1 MRITNGFLG
10 NVSSLTE
17 MYTKYPPEQYAGG
30 EVNLWYGDSIVRYT
44 STGSEWRVIKTYAT
58 NYSNSLDQMVM
69 NAPVLAASSGAGK
82 GDAVIWWPFRE
93 NVTTLS
99 STPTVSD
106 FSGQLSGTLTGGT
119 RRWGNWPGVMFDGAA
134 TKITMNSGAMSGF
147 TAAAM
152 RCADMSTL
160 TKGVDQITIWAVIS
174 HPTTITGGTD
184 RTILSWGS
192 TEDTK
197 GGWAVGLGGSR
208 ERFYTT
214 ICPKN
219 AGALVVANCRTELAG
234 DKISGS
240 TVSPTPNYLNSL
252 TAVAFEFMQQDPGYV
267 ICNAYML
274 PLNSDFGIG
283 MRLQS
288 FNSLALVPAG
298 SGGTAASTYDVTTPF
313 TIGARSTTNSSTFSE
328 YFGTNMTIA
337 NLGIMRHAW
346 DQSIGARIV
355 RNLRERPRE
364 FPLSASLLGV

>member
-17 MYTKYPPEQYAGG
+17 MYAKYPPEQYAGG
-30 EVNLWYGDSIVRYT
+30 EVNLWFGDSVTRYT
-44 STGSEWRVIKTYAT
+44 STGSEWRVIKIYAP
-58 NYSNSLDQMVM
+58 NYSDSLDKMVM
-69 NAPVLAASSGAGK
+69 NAPVLAAIDRGSR
-82 GDAVIWWPFRE
+82 GDALIWWPLRE

-99 STPTVSD
+99 STPTITD
-106 FSGQLSGTLTGGT
+106 YSGQLSGALSGGT
-119 RRWGNWPGVMFDGAA
+119 RRWGNWPGLMFDGAA
-134 TKITMNSGAMSGF
+134 TKVTMNSGALGGF
-147 TAAAM
+147 TQAAM
-152 RCADMSTL
+152 RCADFSTL
-160 TKGVDQITIWAVIS
+160 QKGVDQITIWAVIS
-174 HPTTITGGTD
+174 HPTTVTGGTD

-192 TEDTK
+192 TQDTK

-219 AGALVVANCRTELAG
+219 SGSLVVSACRTELAG

-252 TAVAFEFMQQDPGYV
+252 TAVAFEFMLQDTGYL
-267 ICNAYML
+267 ICNAFL
-274 PLNSDFGIG
+274 TPLNSDFGVG
-283 MRLQS
+283 LRMQS

-298 SGGTAASTYDVTTPF
+298 SGGTTASTYDVTTPF
-313 TIGARSTTNSSTFSE
+313 TIGARSTTNSSTFTE
-328 YFGTNMTIA
+328 YFGTDMTIA

-364 FPLSASLLGV
+364 FPLAASLLGA